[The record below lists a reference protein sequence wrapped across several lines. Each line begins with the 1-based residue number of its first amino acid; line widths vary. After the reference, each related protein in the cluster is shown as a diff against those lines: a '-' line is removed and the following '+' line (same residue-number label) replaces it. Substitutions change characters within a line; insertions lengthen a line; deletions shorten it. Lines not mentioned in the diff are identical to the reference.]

1 MWFIEFCHFRW
12 ARMTPDPDFKDMPLF
27 DVECLRKRCE
37 TDPRTTVTTKIES
50 ELCSRQR
57 PSSTFKVISVISFG
71 NKCSLLFRSLTESRG
86 DQMKD
91 IAYDFEW
98 HLKVIWCTVNSFIVC
113 VWKNTPRMKS
123 ITTVRRHIW
132 PIISTVVF
140 ERKDCCL
147 MLSTTC

>member
-1 MWFIEFCHFRW
+1 
-12 ARMTPDPDFKDMPLF
+12 MTPDPDFKDMPLF

-91 IAYDFEW
+91 IAYDFE
-98 HLKVIWCTVNSFIVC
+98 
-113 VWKNTPRMKS
+113 
-123 ITTVRRHIW
+123 
-132 PIISTVVF
+132 
-140 ERKDCCL
+140 
-147 MLSTTC
+147 